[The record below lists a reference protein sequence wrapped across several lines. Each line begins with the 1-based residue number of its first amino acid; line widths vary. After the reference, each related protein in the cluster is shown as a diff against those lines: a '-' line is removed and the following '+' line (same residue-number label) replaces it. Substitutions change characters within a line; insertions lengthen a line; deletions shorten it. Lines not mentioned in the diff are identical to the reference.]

1 MLKKSI
7 SEEFLRSQDPNL
19 LTPLLKGDS
28 KSYATVMMYKS
39 LEQMNASD
47 EMKNALA
54 KIVEDAK
61 LKFPG
66 FTFNQVPYYWLL
78 KSSKAKNNT
87 INIIDEAGKN
97 IPILIIRQHKDG
109 GIHIGYDY
117 INLEN
122 GQLVYARSPEAIKS
136 ISEGLSGLKSKNLQ
150 ILTKLNRETQFLL
163 RDTDS
168 WARNERLANYER
180 GDVSNLMPAIPML
193 KKCEDILEARIERLK
208 GIVSYYKNQ
217 SESIVSKGSPE
228 VFKSISSIID
238 QEIKKKGSKFIKT
251 EQDAINALVMRYIGK
266 PEEFKTNINSGALND
281 ILPDPSGKIRHN
293 VKDILSVALQIV
305 QVIEAEAQRK
315 RMVRTDYTKDRS
327 ESVNERQTLPDTE
340 RHPIFKPITAPITE
354 ESFKDLLPGDPKGFQ
369 HEGLWISEK
378 YAIEIN
384 VNSIKLN
391 AMEKMLEAVKNIL
404 GVLQLRR
411 ETKRLSV
418 TNFTKND
425 ISELKDALSSCM
437 TLINSY
443 KQSII
448 TKDNK
453 LNKNIVHS
461 IFGDAAIDFFTARYI
476 AVMIKYIEM
485 VFVKSYKEAT

>member
-1 MLKKSI
+1 
-7 SEEFLRSQDPNL
+7 
-19 LTPLLKGDS
+19 
-28 KSYATVMMYKS
+28 
-39 LEQMNASD
+39 
-47 EMKNALA
+47 
-54 KIVEDAK
+54 
-61 LKFPG
+61 
-66 FTFNQVPYYWLL
+66 
-78 KSSKAKNNT
+78 
-87 INIIDEAGKN
+87 
-97 IPILIIRQHKDG
+97 
-109 GIHIGYDY
+109 
-117 INLEN
+117 
-122 GQLVYARSPEAIKS
+122 
-136 ISEGLSGLKSKNLQ
+136 
-150 ILTKLNRETQFLL
+150 
-163 RDTDS
+163 
-168 WARNERLANYER
+168 
-180 GDVSNLMPAIPML
+180 
-193 KKCEDILEARIERLK
+193 
-208 GIVSYYKNQ
+208 
-217 SESIVSKGSPE
+217 
-228 VFKSISSIID
+228 
-238 QEIKKKGSKFIKT
+238 
-251 EQDAINALVMRYIGK
+251 MRYIGK

-369 HEGLWISEK
+369 HEGMWISEK